1 MFARVT
7 KMTASAEWVEDGIAF
22 IAERAPSTQGQH
34 GFRGAYWLIDRE
46 NGQGMAITFWD
57 TEEAMR
63 ASEPMG
69 EESRAQTAQS
79 VSGRVLSVERYEVIA
94 QA

>member
-7 KMTASAEWVEDGIAF
+7 RMTASAEWVEDGIVS
-22 IAERAPSTQGQH
+22 ITGRVPSTQAQQ
-34 GFRGAYWLIDRE
+34 GFRGAYWLVDRE
-46 NGQGMAITFWD
+46 NGQGLAITFWD

-69 EESRAQTAQS
+69 EESRSQTVQS